1 MKKSEILEL
10 VRAGYSK
17 AEIEAM
23 TDEEA
28 PSATN
33 TETDQEPV
41 QAAND
46 AQEGAEAPVEAVQ
59 AVPAVQPVPA
69 VPDAL
74 PPLSL
79 EDRLGA
85 LEKTL
90 SRLAQ
95 ATQGANRRDNYA
107 QAAIIPPDA
116 QAVDVFRG
124 MTGAPTNNKNKEE

>member
-1 MKKSEILEL
+1 MKKSDILEL

-17 AEIEAM
+17 AEIDAM
-23 TDEEA
+23 SDEEA

-33 TETDQEPV
+33 SENDQEPA
-41 QAAND
+41 QTAND
-46 AQEGAEAPVEAVQ
+46 AQEGAEAPVEAVR
-59 AVPAVQPVPA
+59 AVQPVPA
-69 VPDAL
+69 IPDAL

-79 EDRLGA
+79 KDRLGA

-90 SRLAQ
+90 SSLAQ
-95 ATQGANRRDNYA
+95 TVQGANRRNNYA

-124 MTGAPTNNKNKEE
+124 MTGAPTNKKEE